1 MTDPRPPKVTVSFVD
16 SYCALYKHLFSEVR
30 SYESF
35 RDLHLGMISDIKRKT
50 LPEIARVVGRENHQG
65 LHHFLGE
72 SPWAASKLSQ
82 QRLKTILQVL
92 KGQEIIVLVD
102 ETGDKKKGHSTDY
115 VKRQYIGNLGKI
127 ENGIV
132 VVTVWGLI
140 KGMTF
145 PLMFE
150 VYKPKERLKEEDEYK
165 TKPQLA
171 GMMLKHLKEMGFKF
185 ELVLADSLYGESD
198 TNFISVL
205 NELKVHFAVAI
216 RSNHGVW
223 LPAGQ
228 RVRYNKWRKFER
240 VFSNG
245 KKELR
250 YIREIIFGKKRSVQY
265 WQITTDIDK
274 LPENSTWWIMTQ
286 IPGVKYSQ
294 VGNVYGLRTWVEYGL
309 KQGKNELGWADFRLT
324 NYCQIQKW
332 WEVVCSAYLM
342 VSLHSSQ
349 LGKTSGAIEEIF
361 AENQEWDEKLGWK
374 NLLNNLRLIIEPFV
388 CSNRIKTWLKVF
400 PIPRLERGLLQLI
413 ALMNVFGKRLYLPPL
428 PGYFYFSSA

>member
-1 MTDPRPPKVTVSFVD
+1 
-16 SYCALYKHLFSEVR
+16 
-30 SYESF
+30 
-35 RDLHLGMISDIKRKT
+35 MISDIKRKT

-65 LHHFLGE
+65 LHHFLSE
-72 SPWAASKLSQ
+72 SPWAASELSQ
-82 QRLKTILQVL
+82 QRLKAILQVL
-92 KGQEIIVLVD
+92 KGQEIIVIVD

-145 PLMFE
+145 PLIFE

-198 TNFISVL
+198 ANFISVL
-205 NELKVHFAVAI
+205 NELFVHFAVAI

-228 RVRYNKWRKFER
+228 GVRYNKWRKFER
-240 VFSNG
+240 VFSDG

-274 LPENSTWWIMTQ
+274 LPENSTWWIMTK

-324 NYCQIQKW
+324 DYCQIQKW

-349 LGKTSGAIEEIF
+349 LGKTSGAIEGIF
-361 AENQEWDEKLGWK
+361 AENLEWDEKLGWK
-374 NLLNNLRLIIEPFV
+374 NLLNNLRLILEPFV
-388 CSNRIKTWLKVF
+388 CYNRIKTWLKVF
-400 PIPRLERGLLQLI
+400 PIPQLERGLLQLI
-413 ALMNVFGKRLYLPPL
+413 SLMNVFGKRLYLPPW